1 MAFIIIN
8 NVSGQ
13 PALVYGDG
21 KVTGIDGASLTSFI
35 ARFGDPIVVEPA
47 TFNDFASKDE

>member
-8 NVSGQ
+8 KATGQ

-21 KVTGIDGASLTSFI
+21 KVTGLDGGSF
-35 ARFGDPIVVEPA
+35 AGFDAKFGPAITVESV
-47 TFNDFASKDE
+47 TFNDFADKE